1 MPDSSLA
8 PRPRPGNSGGM
19 VLVSLLLVFAA
30 CNPPPSPFEDRG
42 AAPPDSA
49 DAPIERTPP
58 SQPEEGRP
66 VPLGIDRNPSFLEDG
81 RLAEVADAIDLDPQ
95 IRSRIRA
102 IAREASEENVARR
115 AAIDQAR
122 KVLRSLLD
130 REVPDPAAVD
140 EQIDVLTDLQ
150 RGLIKRRVAAMIE
163 IRGLLS
169 PEQIFQLA
177 DLRRLEAS
185 PVAGACRDDVRRL
198 CPQAP
203 DVRQALRC
211 LVQRREEVS
220 GGCRERLLRGGL
232 AHYFES
238 DQGSGG

>member
-1 MPDSSLA
+1 MPERNPTRA
-8 PRPRPGNSGGM
+8 RRPGSSGSV
-19 VLVSLLLVFAA
+19 VLFSLLLVFAA
-30 CNPPPSPFEDRG
+30 CSPPPSPFEDRG

-49 DAPIERTPP
+49 DAPIARTPP
-58 SQPEEGRP
+58 SRPEEGRP
-66 VPLGIDRNPSFLEDG
+66 VPLGIDRNPSFLEDD
-81 RLAEVADAIDLDPQ
+81 RLAEIADAIDLDPQ

-169 PEQIFQLA
+169 PEQILQLA

-211 LVQRREEVS
+211 LVQRREQIS

-232 AHYFES
+232 AHYFEAEA
-238 DQGSGG
+238 GSGG

>member
-1 MPDSSLA
+1 MPDRSLA
-8 PRPRPGNSGGM
+8 PLRRPGNSGGM
-19 VLVSLLLVFAA
+19 VLFSLLLVFAA
-30 CNPPPSPFEDRG
+30 CSPPPSPFEDRS
-42 AAPPDSA
+42 AAPLDSA
-49 DAPIERTPP
+49 DAPIARTPP
-58 SQPEEGRP
+58 TQPEEGRP

-81 RLAEVADAIDLDPQ
+81 RLAEVADAIDLDPK
-95 IRSRIRA
+95 IRNRIRA

-130 REVPDPAAVD
+130 REKPDPAAVD

-232 AHYFES
+232 AHYFEA
-238 DQGSGG
+238 DPGSGG